1 MTSRHAT
8 TDKERQEKEMAAVL
22 SLNGKPQVTLRV
34 RDQQFVEEQHQ
45 LNGASSAVAVG
56 AATQQ
61 IMQVLGALTRIKI
74 SDGRIVVGRLH
85 CFDKHQNVILTD
97 AREFPPLAG
106 QPEKPPKKKEAS
118 GGNSENAAA
127 QQQYED
133 VEFEKHRSETT
144 SRSLGMTLVPGKHI
158 VYIKVQKAS

>member
-1 MTSRHAT
+1 
-8 TDKERQEKEMAAVL
+8 MAAVL

-34 RDQQFVEEQHQ
+34 QDPDQHQQFVEEQHQ
-45 LNGASSAVAVG
+45 LNDAAVTVG
-56 AATQQ
+56 PATQQ

-97 AREFPPLAG
+97 AREFPPLIG
-106 QPEKPPKKKEAS
+106 PEKPISSKQHK
-118 GGNSENAAA
+118 
-127 QQQYED
+127 QQQQQGASEGHQHQLSAQEED
-133 VEFEKHRSETT
+133 AAFEKHKSETT

-158 VYIKVQKAS
+158 VYIKVQKASS

>member
-1 MTSRHAT
+1 
-8 TDKERQEKEMAAVL
+8 MAAVL

-34 RDQQFVEEQHQ
+34 QGEQFVEEQHQ
-45 LNGASSAVAVG
+45 LNDASSSPASSVTVG

-97 AREFPPLAG
+97 AREFPPLFG
-106 QPEKPPKKKEAS
+106 PEKPKKKDGNS
-118 GGNSENAAA
+118 NVNSENALSQQDEDAA
-127 QQQYED
+127 
-133 VEFEKHRSETT
+133 FEKHRSETT

-158 VYIKVQKAS
+158 VYIKVQKTS